1 MTRPGRA
8 PGNEGVPSSTS
19 GKERVAPSAP
29 GSGSVPPSRKE
40 RVPPSTSGSE
50 GVSASISGREGI
62 PPSGKA
68 GTPSLPGVL
77 ISLMPLA
84 FLFVSSAAFPQ
95 EPATPAVLERFFS
108 DVQHLQADFTQ
119 LEYGA
124 DGAFEKE
131 STGRLYLS
139 RPGRFRLDYLEPEEL
154 IIWADGENLSMF
166 DKELE
171 QVTVY
176 KQDERLRESAAALLA
191 GDASVLENYEVNA
204 AEFENGLQWFDLTGT
219 DPEEGALRLALRGSV
234 PAVLEYSDDL
244 GSRVRLALSRLDLD
258 SELDDGIFAPK
269 IPPGVDIFEAVE
281 S

>member
-1 MTRPGRA
+1 MTRAGSTPA
-8 PGNEGVPSSTS
+8 NEGMPPFTPGKERVPPSTFA
-19 GKERVAPSAP
+19 KERVAPSAP
-29 GSGSVPPSRKE
+29 GKEDVAPSNSRKEVVLPSRKASVPPSR
-40 RVPPSTSGSE
+40 R
-50 GVSASISGREGI
+50 AW
-62 PPSGKA
+62 
-68 GTPSLPGVL
+68 TPSLTSAL
-77 ISLMPLA
+77 IPFA
-84 FLFVSSAAFPQ
+84 ILFVSSGAFPQ

-176 KQDERLRESAAALLA
+176 KQDERLRDSAAALLA
-191 GDASVLENYEVNA
+191 GDASVLESYEVKT
-204 AEFENGLQWFDLTGT
+204 AEFEDGLQWFDLTGA
-219 DPEEGALRLALRGSV
+219 DPDEGALRLALRGSV

-258 SELDDGIFAPK
+258 SELDDGVFAPK
-269 IPPGVDIFEAVE
+269 VPPGVDIFEAVE